1 MVILISE
8 SGIVF
13 QKWKDTLEAEMF
25 GVGDFWLETRVIIKI
40 DVAQPIWPWGCPTQA
55 QKGKKSQKCCKKNFE
70 NSFTFDTFKLF
81 LPKNDYAFLHI
92 IL

>member
-1 MVILISE
+1 MPGKSLIMHSA
-8 SGIVF
+8 S
-13 QKWKDTLEAEMF
+13 
-25 GVGDFWLETRVIIKI
+25 
-40 DVAQPIWPWGCPTQA
+40 CHSH
-55 QKGKKSQKCCKKNFE
+55 QKGLKKPKMFKINFE